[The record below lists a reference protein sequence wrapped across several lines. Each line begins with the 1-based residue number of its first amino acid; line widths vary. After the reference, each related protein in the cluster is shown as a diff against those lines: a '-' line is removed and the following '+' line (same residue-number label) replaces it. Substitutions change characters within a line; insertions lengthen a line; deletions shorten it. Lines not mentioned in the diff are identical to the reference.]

1 MTLLKIKPCDCE
13 YSWKNLMVY
22 QSFLKRFLDLTG
34 AVFGCLLLSPAFLL
48 MTFFLTFANRG
59 KPFFCQRRPGK
70 NGQPFKIIKFRTM
83 SDKKGIDGQLL
94 SDEQRLTKT
103 GAFIRKRSLDEIPQ
117 LFNVMKGDM
126 SLIGPRPLLAEYLEL
141 YNEEQARRQAVR
153 PGITGWA
160 QVNGRNALDWET
172 KFRFDVWYVDHL
184 SFLLDV
190 KILFLTLKKVW
201 EREGIGS
208 GTSVTAEKFTGN
220 QK

>member
-1 MTLLKIKPCDCE
+1 
-13 YSWKNLMVY
+13 MVY
-22 QSFLKRFLDLTG
+22 RSFLKRFLDLTG
-34 AVFGCLLLSPAFLL
+34 GVFGCLLLSPAFLL
-48 MTFFLTFANRG
+48 TTFFLTFANRG

-83 SDKKGIDGQLL
+83 SDKKGADGRLL

-103 GAFIRKRSLDEIPQ
+103 GALIRKLSLDEIPQ

-126 SLIGPRPLLAEYLEL
+126 SLIGPRPLLVEYLNF
-141 YNEEQARRQAVR
+141 YNEEQARRHTVR

-160 QVNGRNALDWET
+160 QVNGRNALDWEA
-172 KFRFDVWYVDHL
+172 KFRFDVWYVDNL

-208 GTSVTAEKFTGN
+208 GTSVTAEKFTEN
-220 QK
+220 RK